1 VSRLLFE
8 DNRHLAMDNKELLM
22 ESMRLNAELLRLGSL
37 MAKPEEEV
45 RLELVLDIDMADV
58 FEEDAEEFKTAVAQD
73 VASAVDG
80 DPDKVRVLS
89 LEAGSIRVLMA
100 LDEGVCNS
108 GVRALDVANDLQ
120 KQVDDPDSRL
130 KQGRFTKASI
140 AAKVSVVKGMPKTSQ
155 SIAPRAYQL
164 SKSGAAS
171 PPDEVQLA
179 EMRVA
184 QLQMENETLRMQT
197 QDLEAHS
204 TALQHKVHSLRE
216 ELEAAVLA
224 EGHASGPKP
233 QAASSNFPDQKQLQ
247 RELDQSQ
254 VEIQTLAETLDGAN
268 QKCEQLGFDLE
279 MTRCVSE
286 ERAQQL
292 EESLRAQGDLQDQ
305 VDRLSLLSGWQK
317 NDLPGHD
324 AKFAPEIVGLDAADD
339 EGGAHETYRMGHAAE
354 SVQMPPEVLVRA
366 EAPGK
371 RGRVKLGAG
380 VALRPL
386 EQFAPSSEQE
396 LAGSDDAWKPLS
408 SAEEADAMKELHN
421 ERDRCD
427 TLAERVMFL
436 EEELSALNET
446 HEDLLEEHKVLAT
459 SFQEVQSKLMGLS
472 EEQGISFDSGPEPAV
487 RNPRLP
493 SLNLQ
498 FDDESQTGGT
508 TNLLGRL
515 AVLLE
520 KRDGPQAGAL
530 YTPRGGLK
538 VSSHELILL
547 VEECVQNEQVMA
559 QRIIELEEANQH
571 ILDEHDRLAV
581 KLHELSQQRQG
592 SLEEEEAEE
601 VRLELVLDMDLA
613 DIHPDDEQ
621 EFKNVVACDVAAAVG
636 GDSSKVRV
644 LALESGSIR
653 VITALDPGVCGDQD
667 PLNVARNLAQQAS
680 DPNSALKN
688 GRFTS
693 TATGATVSIAKV
705 LVQEAAHSVEP
716 SSPRSECSDVT
727 RKLQKTPVEL
737 DDVAQN
743 EEQAQV
749 QAVQQPR
756 RGHGPKLG
764 NAAPLPKVPALPTPS
779 QSELDDLRKQ
789 LAEAN
794 RKADVDR
801 AEQESKQLAF
811 VEEIARLSAV
821 AEERRCQLLDT
832 HAKIAELQ
840 DELGVQHKRSQKAA
854 ADMYVEMDRMQA
866 QIDGNNAEIKDLLT
880 QLHDSQTY
888 AREWEEES
896 IKEKQELE
904 SKAETLEKRWA
915 KSEQD
920 RVALRAKHEAQQAET
935 SDFLAKLDGNAEAS
949 RLMDENRQLFLKS
962 PLCSDFIMEIYWGH
976 EF

>member
-1 VSRLLFE
+1 MFE

-22 ESMRLNAELLRLGSL
+22 ENIRLNAELLRLGSP
-37 MAKPEEEV
+37 MAKAEEEV
-45 RLELVLDIDMADV
+45 RLELVLDMDMADV
-58 FEEDAEEFKTAVAQD
+58 SEEDAEEFKRAVAQD

-100 LDEGVCNS
+100 LDEGMCAS
-108 GVRALDVANDLQ
+108 CVRAIDVANDLQ

-130 KQGRFTKASI
+130 KQGRFTNASI
-140 AAKVSVVKGMPKTSQ
+140 AAEVSIVKGMPTTSR
-155 SIAPRAYQL
+155 STEPRALKL
-164 SKSGAAS
+164 SESGAS
-171 PPDEVQLA
+171 SLPSDEVQLA

-184 QLQMENETLRMQT
+184 QLQMENETLRLQK

-204 TALQHKVHSLRE
+204 TALQYKVHSLRG
-216 ELEAAVLA
+216 ELEAVVLA
-224 EGHASGPKP
+224 AGEASGPKP
-233 QAASSNFPDQKQLQ
+233 QAASSHFPNLKQLQ
-247 RELDQSQ
+247 GELDQSQ
-254 VEIQTLAETLDGAN
+254 VEIQKLAETLDGAN

-279 MTRCVSE
+279 MTRRVSE

-292 EESLRAQGDLQDQ
+292 EESLRAQSDLQDQ
-305 VDRLSLLSGWQK
+305 VERLSLLSGWQK

-324 AKFAPEIVGLDAADD
+324 AIFAPEIVGLDDADD
-339 EGGAHETYRMGHAAE
+339 EAGARETYQMGHAAE
-354 SVQMPPEVLVRA
+354 SVQMPPDAAVSLA
-366 EAPGK
+366 GK
-371 RGRVKLGAG
+371 KGRVKLGAG
-380 VALRPL
+380 AALRPV
-386 EQFAPSSEQE
+386 EQFAPSSEQDFAKSNE
-396 LAGSDDAWKPLS
+396 AWKPLN

-421 ERDRCD
+421 ERNRCD
-427 TLAERVMFL
+427 TLTERVMFL
-436 EEELSALNET
+436 EEELSALSET
-446 HEDLLEEHKVLAT
+446 HEGLLQEHKVLAM
-459 SFQEVQSKLMGLS
+459 SFQELQSKLMKLR
-472 EEQGISFDSGPEPAV
+472 EEQSISLDSVSGPPVHNA
-487 RNPRLP
+487 RLP

-498 FDDESQTGGT
+498 TEEPVDESQTGGT
-508 TNLLGRL
+508 TKILARL

-520 KRDGPQAGAL
+520 KRYGPPAGAL

-538 VSSHELILL
+538 VSSNDLILL
-547 VEECVQNEQVMA
+547 VEECVENEQSMA
-559 QRIIELEEANQH
+559 QRIRELEDANQQ

-581 KLHELSQQRQG
+581 MLQELSQQRQG

-621 EFKNVVACDVAAAVG
+621 EFKNVVASDVAAAAG

-653 VITALDPGVCGDQD
+653 VIMALDPGVCGDQD
-667 PLNVARNLAQQAS
+667 PLNVARDLAQQAS
-680 DPNSALKN
+680 DSHSALKN

-705 LVQEAAHSVEP
+705 PVQKAALSVEC
-716 SSPRSECSDVT
+716 SPLATPHSERSDRQKSLMM
-727 RKLQKTPVEL
+727 KLQKTPVEL

-743 EEQAQV
+743 GEQAQV

-764 NAAPLPKVPALPTPS
+764 NAAPLPKVPAVPTPS
-779 QSELDDLRKQ
+779 QSEFDDLRKQ

-794 RKADVDR
+794 RKSDVDR
-801 AEQESKQLAF
+801 AEQESKQQAF

-821 AEERRCQLLDT
+821 AEERRCELLDT
-832 HAKIAELQ
+832 HAKIAALQ

-880 QLHDSQTY
+880 QLHDNQTY
-888 AREWEEES
+888 AREWEEQS

-904 SKAETLEKRWA
+904 SKAEMLEKRLA

-920 RVALRAKHEAQQAET
+920 RMALRAKHESQQAET
-935 SDFLAKLDGNAEAS
+935 SNFLAELDGNAEAS

-962 PLCSDFIMEIYWGH
+962 PIY
-976 EF
+976 

>member
-1 VSRLLFE
+1 
-8 DNRHLAMDNKELLM
+8 
-22 ESMRLNAELLRLGSL
+22 
-37 MAKPEEEV
+37 
-45 RLELVLDIDMADV
+45 
-58 FEEDAEEFKTAVAQD
+58 
-73 VASAVDG
+73 
-80 DPDKVRVLS
+80 
-89 LEAGSIRVLMA
+89 
-100 LDEGVCNS
+100 
-108 GVRALDVANDLQ
+108 
-120 KQVDDPDSRL
+120 
-130 KQGRFTKASI
+130 
-140 AAKVSVVKGMPKTSQ
+140 
-155 SIAPRAYQL
+155 
-164 SKSGAAS
+164 
-171 PPDEVQLA
+171 
-179 EMRVA
+179 
-184 QLQMENETLRMQT
+184 
-197 QDLEAHS
+197 
-204 TALQHKVHSLRE
+204 
-216 ELEAAVLA
+216 
-224 EGHASGPKP
+224 
-233 QAASSNFPDQKQLQ
+233 
-247 RELDQSQ
+247 
-254 VEIQTLAETLDGAN
+254 
-268 QKCEQLGFDLE
+268 
-279 MTRCVSE
+279 
-286 ERAQQL
+286 
-292 EESLRAQGDLQDQ
+292 
-305 VDRLSLLSGWQK
+305 
-317 NDLPGHD
+317 
-324 AKFAPEIVGLDAADD
+324 
-339 EGGAHETYRMGHAAE
+339 
-354 SVQMPPEVLVRA
+354 MPPEAAVRA

-371 RGRVKLGAG
+371 KGRVKLGAG

-396 LAGSDDAWKPLS
+396 LAGSDDAWKPLN

-427 TLAERVMFL
+427 TLTERVMFL
-436 EEELSALNET
+436 EEELSALNKT
-446 HEDLLEEHKVLAT
+446 HEDLLEEHKVLAM
-459 SFQEVQSKLMGLS
+459 SFQEVQSKLMRSS
-472 EEQGISFDSGPEPAV
+472 EEQGISVDSGPKPAV
-487 RNPRLP
+487 HNPRLP

-538 VSSHELILL
+538 VSSNELILL
-547 VEECVQNEQVMA
+547 VEECVENEQFMA
-559 QRIIELEEANQH
+559 QRVFELEEANQH

-581 KLHELSQQRQG
+581 KLHELTQQRKG

-705 LVQEAAHSVEP
+705 LVQQAALSVEP
-716 SSPRSECSDVT
+716 SSPRSERSLATPRSERSDVT
-727 RKLQKTPVEL
+727 RMLRKTPVEL
-737 DDVAQN
+737 ENVAQN

-764 NAAPLPKVPALPTPS
+764 NAAPLPKDPVLPRPS

-811 VEEIARLSAV
+811 VDEIARLSAV
-821 AEERRCQLLDT
+821 AEERRCELLDT
-832 HAKIAELQ
+832 HAKIAALQ

-880 QLHDSQTY
+880 QLHDNQTY
-888 AREWEEES
+888 AREWEEQS

-904 SKAETLEKRWA
+904 SKAEMLEKRLA

-920 RVALRAKHEAQQAET
+920 RMALRAKHESQQAET
-935 SDFLAKLDGNAEAS
+935 SNFLAELDGNAEAS

-962 PLCSDFIMEIYWGH
+962 PIY
-976 EF
+976 